1 MPMFACRAAFS
12 LFSFPFSPVTP
23 KAPGRIS
30 VLTRAMI
37 LVLLTASTS
46 AAFPQAAVPRA
57 VSGGTLPSLGDN
69 ADLTLAA
76 ERRIGDRIAVSIY
89 RDPDFVDDPVL
100 VDYVQS
106 IWQPLKRAAQGR
118 GELSPELDERFAWQF
133 FLLRDQSINAFALP
147 GGYFGVHLGLIAA
160 VSNRDELA
168 AVLGHEMSHVTQRH
182 ISRLMTQEA
191 RQLPWLVAA
200 MVLGALAASK
210 SPNAASAAIVGGQA
224 LAIQNQ
230 LSFSRDMER
239 EADRIGFGV
248 MTDAGFESRGVTSM
262 FEKLQQ
268 ASRLNDNGAF
278 PYLRSHPLNT
288 ERIAEAQSR
297 VQLAT
302 SSAAPLSQDAAQDAA
317 RMRLLHAMMAGRAR
331 LLAAPGVDTQRMMV
345 AEAQGRLAGALS
357 VSADTA
363 TPAAT
368 ATAIAT
374 AATATAAEAEGQP
387 VEPATLKTIT
397 VPLNPTSPTSA
408 SRSTAGAATSAT
420 TITTVTVL
428 PPVSVRGGRDSAAQ
442 QAGALYAGALAAA
455 QLRDFALSR
464 SLLAALQPRLRG
476 HAEAMT
482 VFTLLKTE
490 IDLMEGK
497 VPASAATIDMNRL
510 QTRAE
515 VLVQGRALLAAQRP
529 QEVASRLQTW
539 VADRPEDAAAWQL
552 LSAAYTAQGLSV
564 RAVRADAES
573 RFAELDY
580 PAALDRFKAAQGPMR
595 ANPATADY
603 VEGSI
608 LDTRARKTESI
619 VKEQALQDKINR

>member
-1 MPMFACRAAFS
+1 MPMVIHHS
-12 LFSFPFSPVTP
+12 VSSTFSFIFAVTS
-23 KAPGRIS
+23 KAVMSKMPGRPS
-30 VLTRAMI
+30 ALTRVAI
-37 LVLLTASTS
+37 SLVLAASMS
-46 AAFPQAAVPRA
+46 VAQPQTAVPRA
-57 VSGGTLPSLGDN
+57 VSSASLPALGDN
-69 ADLTLAA
+69 ADLTTAA
-76 ERRIGDRIAVSIY
+76 ERRIGDRIAASIY

-106 IWQPLKRAAQGR
+106 IWQPLKHAAQAR

-133 FLLRDQSINAFALP
+133 FLLRDRSINAFALP
-147 GGYFGVHLGLIAA
+147 GGYFGVHLGLIGA
-160 VSNRDELA
+160 VSSRDELA

-191 RQLPWLVAA
+191 RQMPWLVAA

-297 VQLAT
+297 VQLAV
-302 SSAAPLSQDAAQDAA
+302 SSAAPPSPDAAQNAA
-317 RMRLLHAMMAGRAR
+317 QTRMLHAMMAGRAR

-345 AEAQGRLAGALS
+345 AEAQERLAGTPS
-357 VSADTA
+357 VSAD
-363 TPAAT
+363 AAT
-368 ATAIAT
+368 K
-374 AATATAAEAEGQP
+374 TAAEVQT
-387 VEPATLKTIT
+387 VELTTLKTSI
-397 VPLNPTSPTSA
+397 SPASPASA
-408 SRSTAGAATSAT
+408 TRSAAGAAMAT
-420 TITTVTVL
+420 TVL
-428 PPVSVRGGRDSAAQ
+428 PPVVVRDGRDLVAQ
-442 QAGALYAGALAAA
+442 QAGAFYAGALAAA
-455 QLRDFALSR
+455 QLRDFALAR

-476 HAEAMT
+476 NAEAMT
-482 VFTLLKTE
+482 AFSLLSTE
-490 IDLMEGK
+490 IDLIQDK
-497 VPASAATIDMNRL
+497 VPASAAITDMSRL

-515 VLVQGRALLAAQRP
+515 VLIQGRALLAAQRP

-539 VADRPEDAAAWQL
+539 VADRPQDAAAWQL

-573 RFAELDY
+573 RFAERDY
-580 PAALDRFKAAQGPMR
+580 SAALDRFKAAQGLMR
-595 ANPATADY
+595 ASPAAADY

-608 LDTRARKTESI
+608 LDTRARKTESTI
-619 VKEQALQDKINR
+619 KEHALQDKIDR

>member
-12 LFSFPFSPVTP
+12 LFSSTFSPVTP

-37 LVLLTASTS
+37 LVLLAASTS
-46 AAFPQAAVPRA
+46 AALPQAAVPRA

-331 LLAAPGVDTQRMMV
+331 LLAAPGVDAQRMMV
-345 AEAQGRLAGALS
+345 AEAQGRLAGTPS
-357 VSADTA
+357 VS
-363 TPAAT
+363 AAT
-368 ATAIAT
+368 AT
-374 AATATAAEAEGQP
+374 TATVAEGQP
-387 VEPATLKTIT
+387 VEPATLKTTT
-397 VPLNPTSPTSA
+397 VPLSSTSPTGPT
-408 SRSTAGAATSAT
+408 RSTAGAAAT
-420 TITTVTVL
+420 ATVL
-428 PPVSVRGGRDSAAQ
+428 PPVLVRGGRDPVAQ

-464 SLLAALQPRLRG
+464 SLLSALQPRLRG
-476 HAEAMT
+476 HAEALT
-482 VFTLLKTE
+482 AFTLLNTE

-539 VADRPEDAAAWQL
+539 VADRPQDAAAWQL

-580 PAALDRFKAAQGPMR
+580 PAALDRFKAAQGLMR
-595 ANPATADY
+595 ANPAAADY

>member
-37 LVLLTASTS
+37 LVLLAASTS
-46 AAFPQAAVPRA
+46 AALPQAAVPRA
-57 VSGGTLPSLGDN
+57 VPGGTLPSLGDN

-302 SSAAPLSQDAAQDAA
+302 SSAAPLSQNAAQDAA

-331 LLAAPGVDTQRMMV
+331 LLAAPGVDAQRMMV
-345 AEAQGRLAGALS
+345 AEAQGRLAGTPS

-363 TPAAT
+363 TATT
-368 ATAIAT
+368 ATV
-374 AATATAAEAEGQP
+374 AEGQP
-387 VEPATLKTIT
+387 VEPATLKTTT
-397 VPLNPTSPTSA
+397 VPLSPTSPT
-408 SRSTAGAATSAT
+408 RSTAGAAAT
-420 TITTVTVL
+420 ATVL
-428 PPVSVRGGRDSAAQ
+428 PPVLVRGGRDPVAQ

-464 SLLAALQPRLRG
+464 SLLAALQPRLRA
-476 HAEAMT
+476 HADAMT
-482 VFTLLKTE
+482 AFTLLNTE

-539 VADRPEDAAAWQL
+539 VADRPQDAAAWQL

-580 PAALDRFKAAQGPMR
+580 PAALDRFKAAQGLMR
-595 ANPATADY
+595 ANPAAADY